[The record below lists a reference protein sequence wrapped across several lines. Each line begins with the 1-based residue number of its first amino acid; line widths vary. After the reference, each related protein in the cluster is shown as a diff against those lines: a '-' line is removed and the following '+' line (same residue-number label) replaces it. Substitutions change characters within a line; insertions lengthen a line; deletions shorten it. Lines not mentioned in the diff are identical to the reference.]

1 MIKYTC
7 FSDHNVD
14 CLSVLLYERSRVK
27 CIITF
32 VLTGDFTPK
41 TCVEKP
47 ENN

>member
-1 MIKYTC
+1 MIKYTR

-27 CIITF
+27 CITF

>member
-1 MIKYTC
+1 MIKYSC
-7 FSDHNVD
+7 FSDHKVD
-14 CLSVLLYERSRVK
+14 CLSLLLYERSRVK
-27 CIITF
+27 CITS